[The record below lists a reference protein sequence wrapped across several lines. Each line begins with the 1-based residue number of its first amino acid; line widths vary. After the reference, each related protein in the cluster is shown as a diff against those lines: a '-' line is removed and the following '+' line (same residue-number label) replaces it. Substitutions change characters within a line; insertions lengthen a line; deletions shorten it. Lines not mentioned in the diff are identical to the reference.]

1 MYASREEPMVGDIVR
16 GHGGEGEVLEITP
29 KGVGGETA
37 TVRWT
42 TPQPVGPGI
51 NRPLAPSTVSTQSL
65 TLVRRKVVK
74 VVGVR
79 KADNENPPHFE
90 LQYLDLEKKQ
100 NEKGY
105 FLTTKYGSE
114 TQLREL
120 LKSGGVSDVEIDAYF
135 RNAT

>member
-1 MYASREEPMVGDIVR
+1 
-16 GHGGEGEVLEITP
+16 
-29 KGVGGETA
+29 
-37 TVRWT
+37 
-42 TPQPVGPGI
+42 
-51 NRPLAPSTVSTQSL
+51 
-65 TLVRRKVVK
+65 VRRKVVK